1 MNQLDPDREI
11 CRSAELQSLRSAA
24 GMERVGFLPQ
34 IITSCGKVEVK
45 NKRVDQALRALR
57 KKIDRDGGLKEARKK
72 QRFEKKSR
80 KKYEK
85 NRRAKHAAKLQAEE
99 DRYWRG

>member
-1 MNQLDPDREI
+1 MI
-11 CRSAELQSLRSAA
+11 
-24 GMERVGFLPQ
+24 
-34 IITSCGKVEVK
+34 KVEVK
-45 NKRVDQALRALR
+45 NKRVDQALRVLR